1 MSIVTIVTVNDLDYN
16 SKERKIISEG
26 MLANKEDEQLS
37 NCSSGL
43 ILFNNVSTISWLNLK
58 VI

>member
-1 MSIVTIVTVNDLDYN
+1 MTIVTVNDLDYI